1 MSRLIGASTSNS
13 SVARFGLLASNSSLV
28 SVAKCV
34 DLPDDGSVMP
44 MNWA

>member
-1 MSRLIGASTSNS
+1 LPFATET
-13 SVARFGLLASNSSLV
+13 SLV

-34 DLPDDGSVMP
+34 DSTEHGSVMP